1 MSSINEQPIT
11 PDSLPRRL
19 TWFEQNP
26 KKTILGIIVVI
37 GVVSDLLIGSL
48 TLPGNPN
55 EPHHYY
61 HHGLKSNFKGK
72 VTWGDNKSLMYTD
85 SLGFKD
91 SSNRKVDLRTNK
103 KRILIMGDSFTEGVG
118 MPYEKTFTGLAS
130 AKVDSNTYEIIN
142 AGASSFSTKL
152 YYLRTKYLL
161 EVEKMSFNELYVYVD
176 ISDIVDDVT
185 YESFQPQDKPT
196 RESIMRQVD
205 SWFATHSIIY
215 RYSRAAIVRY
225 FPTSHYYEERS
236 LWTVDEAMY
245 KKWGEPGIPLSLRNM
260 EQLYQLTQ
268 QHGIKMHVAVYP
280 WPAQIK
286 NKDLDSKQVQIW
298 KQFAKEKNI
307 NFINYFPDFISED
320 KPVEE
325 ITQKY
330 FIPGDG
336 HWNEAGHEVI
346 ADKLITNIN
355 RQ

>member
-1 MSSINEQPIT
+1 MSSINEQNST
-11 PDSLPRRL
+11 PELPSRRL

-26 KKTILGIIVVI
+26 KKTILGLLVFF

-72 VTWGDNKSLMYTD
+72 VTWGDNKTLMYTD

-91 SSNRKVDLRTNK
+91 SSNRKVDLRANK
-103 KRILIMGDSFTEGVG
+103 ERILIMGDSFTEGVG
-118 MPYEKTFTGLAS
+118 MPYEKTFVGLTS
-130 AKVDSNTYEIIN
+130 AKVDPDKYEMIN

-161 EVEKMSFNELYVYVD
+161 DIEKMSFNELYVYVD

-185 YESFQPQDKPT
+185 YESFQPQDKPS
-196 RESIMRQVD
+196 RESTMRQVD

-268 QHGIKMHVAVYP
+268 QRGIKMHVAVYP
-280 WPAQIK
+280 WPTQIK
-286 NKDLDSKQVQIW
+286 NKDLNSKQVQIW
-298 KQFAKEKNI
+298 KQFAEERNI
-307 NFINYFPDFISED
+307 DFINYFPDFISED

-325 ITQKY
+325 VIQKY

-336 HWNEAGHEVI
+336 HWNEAGHEII
-346 ADKLITNIN
+346 AEKLIANIN
-355 RQ
+355 KK